1 VVSVTVN
8 QGGRSTTV
16 NTSIGTAVVSGA
28 GSPDI
33 VIASTGLQ
41 GAAGPVGG
49 VTDGDKGDLT
59 ITGGAWGIDT
69 YRIDFAS
76 PVTPWIVNHNLNRRV
91 AVETYTPGGT
101 EFMAQVIRVNDNQIM
116 IELDEPTIG
125 FVVVS

>member
-41 GAAGPVGG
+41 GAPGPVGG
-49 VTDGDKGDLT
+49 ITDGDKGDVIVGGNGQILT
-59 ITGGAWGIDT
+59 LD
-69 YRIDFAS
+69 D
-76 PVTPWIVNHNLNRRV
+76 VD
-91 AVETYTPGGT
+91 GGT
-101 EFMAQVIRVNDNQIM
+101 FN
-116 IELDEPTIG
+116 
-125 FVVVS
+125 